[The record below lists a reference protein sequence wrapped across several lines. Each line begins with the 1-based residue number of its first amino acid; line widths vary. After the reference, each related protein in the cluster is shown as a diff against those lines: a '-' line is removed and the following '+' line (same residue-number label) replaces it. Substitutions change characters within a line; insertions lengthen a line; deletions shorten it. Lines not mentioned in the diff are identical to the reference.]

1 MGELHSMTGFGEGRA
16 EDERARVRVS
26 IRSVNH
32 RFLDLQLRLPD
43 AYRPFELELAA
54 IFKERL
60 RRGRVE
66 ARYRVDSL
74 VEPELEVRVRPAIAR
89 SYLQAARE
97 LASVSTDPAGSFLS
111 AAELLRL
118 PEVVSAEA
126 PEVEPAESDRELL
139 KRATAE
145 ALAAMTASRRREGA
159 HLETALRGHLARLA
173 AIREE
178 LAAGADDLQQ
188 SLTETLEKRLSELV
202 GEQGIDP
209 GRLAQEVA
217 ILADRGDVREELDRL
232 AAHLTTLEELLDA
245 GGECGKRMDF
255 LTQEILRELN
265 TLGAKCRHS
274 AQLERVVEA
283 KTVCEQVR
291 EQVQNLE

>member
-1 MGELHSMTGFGEGRA
+1 MGELHSMTGFGEGHA
-16 EDERARVRVS
+16 EDERARVKVS

-54 IFKERL
+54 AFKKRL
-60 RRGRVE
+60 HRGRVE

-74 VEPELEVRVRPAIAR
+74 VEPKLEVRVRPAIAK

-118 PEVVSAEA
+118 PEVVSVEA
-126 PEVEPAESDRELL
+126 PEVEAGEPDRVLL
-139 KRATAE
+139 GRATAE
-145 ALAAMTASRRREGA
+145 ALDAVVASRRREA
-159 HLETALRGHLARLA
+159 VHLEAALRRHLTRLA
-173 AIREE
+173 GIREE
-178 LAAGADDLQQ
+178 LEAGADEIQQ
-188 SLTETLEKRLSELV
+188 TLSGALEKRLAELV
-202 GEQGIDP
+202 GEHEIDA
-209 GRLAQEVA
+209 GRLVQEVA
-217 ILADRGDVREELDRL
+217 ILADRSDVREELDRL

-265 TLGAKCRHS
+265 TLGAKCRHT

>member
-16 EDERARVRVS
+16 EDERTRVKVS

-43 AYRPFELELAA
+43 AYRPFELDLAA

-74 VEPELEVRVRPAIAR
+74 VEPELEVRVRPAIAK

-126 PEVEPAESDRELL
+126 PEVEPEEPDRELL
-139 KRATAE
+139 KHATAE
-145 ALAAMTASRRREGA
+145 ALDAMTASRRREGA
-159 HLETALRGHLARLA
+159 HLEAALRRHLARLA

-217 ILADRGDVREELDRL
+217 ILADRSDVREELDRL

-274 AQLERVVEA
+274 GQLERVVEA
-283 KTVCEQVR
+283 KTVSEQVR